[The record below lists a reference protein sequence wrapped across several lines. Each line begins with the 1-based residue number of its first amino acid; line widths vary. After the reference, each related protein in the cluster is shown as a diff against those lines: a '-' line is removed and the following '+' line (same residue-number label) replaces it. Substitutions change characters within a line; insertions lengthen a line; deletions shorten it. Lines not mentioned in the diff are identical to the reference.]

1 MGRDKEY
8 ARPVYIELEDGMNQE
23 NNNYEP
29 TPGFRPV
36 APDPASTDNSKAIS
50 IAAAVGFFVTAAI
63 CLYLAVT
70 GFTGFI
76 DALEYGG
83 GFYASASLLKV
94 PIYLIIAAGCVI
106 TGLYLIIEMNTI
118 IGAIGPAVI
127 AVGCLFSIILEGY
140 IVVLY
145 QSPAYLGMMA
155 GFLLYAA
162 AAGLLA
168 VCVFTGNRKFLGAG
182 RYIAMGLALLAFIV
196 LLVRYITFWTDLFS
210 FGYYG
215 GASYFSMYGANTIG
229 DIALSLGLILMA
241 QLLSQ
246 KPERYLPKAD
256 PSSPSAYMYAQ
267 QPVSAEEA
275 PSAAPAQ
282 ATVQDVPVEA
292 PKQEVPEK
300 EVPKQEVPEEVPMEE
315 RYGKPMPAHV
325 QQQYSSNARYRQP
338 EHVQQP
344 EYRQQYNQSA
354 PEYGT
359 RYAPNP
365 VYGIISN
372 ARVFGILS
380 IVGAFVISIAGLIL
394 GIVGM
399 NKVKNLAVPPEM
411 EYERQKA
418 YNLNKIG
425 FILAIVF
432 IGLSIL
438 MAMLGGCISAASAVY
453 YY

>member
-1 MGRDKEY
+1 
-8 ARPVYIELEDGMNQE
+8 MNQE

-36 APDPASTDNSKAIS
+36 APDPASTDNSKALS
-50 IAAAVGFFVTAAI
+50 IAAAVGFFVTAALS
-63 CLYLAVT
+63 LYLAVT

-118 IGAIGPAVI
+118 IGAIGPAII

-145 QSPAYLGMMA
+145 QSPAYLGVMA
-155 GFLLYAA
+155 GFLLYTA

-168 VCVFTGNRKFLGAG
+168 VCVFTGNRKLLDAG

-196 LLVRYITFWTDLFS
+196 LLVRYITFWTGLFS

-215 GASYFSMYGANTIG
+215 GASYFSMYGANTLG

-246 KPERYLPKAD
+246 KPERYLPKAA

-267 QPVSAEEA
+267 QPAPEEPVQEA
-275 PSAAPAQ
+275 PEQ
-282 ATVQDVPVEA
+282 EA
-292 PKQEVPEK
+292 
-300 EVPKQEVPEEVPMEE
+300 PEEVPMEE

-325 QQQYSSNARYRQP
+325 QQQYSGNARYRQP
-338 EHVQQP
+338 EYVQQP
-344 EYRQQYNQSA
+344 EYRQQYGESA
-354 PEYGT
+354 PEYST
-359 RYAPNP
+359 RYVPNP

-380 IVGAFVISIAGLIL
+380 IVGAFVIAIAGLIL
-394 GIVGM
+394 GVVGM
-399 NKVKNLAVPPEM
+399 NKVKNLAVPPAM
-411 EYERQKA
+411 EYERLKA

-425 FILAIVF
+425 FILSIVF
-432 IGLSIL
+432 MGISIL
-438 MAMLGGCISAASAVY
+438 TAILAGCVSAASAVY
-453 YY
+453 SF

>member
-1 MGRDKEY
+1 
-8 ARPVYIELEDGMNQE
+8 MNQE

-36 APDPASTDNSKAIS
+36 APDPASTDNSKALS
-50 IAAAVGFFVTAAI
+50 IAAAVGFFVTAALS
-63 CLYLAVT
+63 LYLAVT

-155 GFLLYAA
+155 GFLLYTA

-168 VCVFTGNRKFLGAG
+168 VCVFTGNRKLLGAG

-196 LLVRYITFWTDLFS
+196 LLVRYITFWTGLFS

-215 GASYFSMYGANTIG
+215 GASYFSMYGANTLG

-246 KPERYLPKAD
+246 KPERYLPKAA

-267 QPVSAEEA
+267 QPAPAEA
-275 PSAAPAQ
+275 PTAAESPAPEEP
-282 ATVQDVPVEA
+282 VQEA
-292 PKQEVPEK
+292 PEQEAPE
-300 EVPKQEVPEEVPMEE
+300 QEAPEEVPMEE

-325 QQQYSSNARYRQP
+325 QQQYS
-338 EHVQQP
+338 
-344 EYRQQYNQSA
+344 
-354 PEYGT
+354 T
-359 RYAPNP
+359 RYVPNP

-394 GIVGM
+394 GVVGM

-425 FILAIVF
+425 FILSIVF

-438 MAMLGGCISAASAVY
+438 MAILAGCVSAASAVY
-453 YY
+453 SF

>member
-1 MGRDKEY
+1 M
-8 ARPVYIELEDGMNQE
+8 
-23 NNNYEP
+23 
-29 TPGFRPV
+29 
-36 APDPASTDNSKAIS
+36 
-50 IAAAVGFFVTAAI
+50 TAALS
-63 CLYLAVT
+63 LYLAVT

-155 GFLLYAA
+155 GFLLYTA

-168 VCVFTGNRKFLGAG
+168 VCVFTGNRKLLGAG

-196 LLVRYITFWTDLFS
+196 LLVRYITFWTGLFS

-215 GASYFSMYGANTIG
+215 GASYFSMYGANTLG

-246 KPERYLPKAD
+246 KPERYLPKAA
-256 PSSPSAYMYAQ
+256 PSSPSAYMYTQ
-267 QPVSAEEA
+267 QPAPAEA
-275 PSAAPAQ
+275 PTAAESPAPEEP
-282 ATVQDVPVEA
+282 VQEA
-292 PKQEVPEK
+292 PEQEA
-300 EVPKQEVPEEVPMEE
+300 PEEVPMEE

-325 QQQYSSNARYRQP
+325 QQQYS
-338 EHVQQP
+338 
-344 EYRQQYNQSA
+344 
-354 PEYGT
+354 T
-359 RYAPNP
+359 RYVPNP

-394 GIVGM
+394 GVVGM

-425 FILAIVF
+425 FILSIVF

-438 MAMLGGCISAASAVY
+438 MAILGGCISAASAVY
-453 YY
+453 SF

>member
-1 MGRDKEY
+1 
-8 ARPVYIELEDGMNQE
+8 MNQE

-36 APDPASTDNSKAIS
+36 APDPASTDNSKALS
-50 IAAAVGFFVTAAI
+50 IAATVGFFVTAAI

-168 VCVFTGNRKFLGAG
+168 VCVFTGNRKLLGVG

-300 EVPKQEVPEEVPMEE
+300 EVPKQEVPEEVPMKE
-315 RYGKPMPAHV
+315 RYGKPMPAH
-325 QQQYSSNARYRQP
+325 AP
-338 EHVQQP
+338 EH
-344 EYRQQYNQSA
+344 S
-354 PEYGT
+354 T
-359 RYAPNP
+359 RYVPNP

-425 FILAIVF
+425 FILSIVF

-438 MAMLGGCISAASAVY
+438 MAILGGCISAASAVY
-453 YY
+453 SF

>member
-1 MGRDKEY
+1 
-8 ARPVYIELEDGMNQE
+8 MNQE

-36 APDPASTDNSKAIS
+36 APDPASTDNSKALS
-50 IAAAVGFFVTAAI
+50 IAAAVGFFVTAALS
-63 CLYLAVT
+63 LYLAVT

-155 GFLLYAA
+155 GFLLYTA

-168 VCVFTGNRKFLGAG
+168 VCVFTGNRKLLGAG

-196 LLVRYITFWTDLFS
+196 LLVRYITFWTGLFS

-215 GASYFSMYGANTIG
+215 GASYFSMYGANTLG

-246 KPERYLPKAD
+246 KPERYLPKAA

-267 QPVSAEEA
+267 QPAPAEEPTAAESPA
-275 PSAAPAQ
+275 PEEP
-282 ATVQDVPVEA
+282 VPEA
-292 PKQEVPEK
+292 PEQEA
-300 EVPKQEVPEEVPMEE
+300 PEEVPMEE

-325 QQQYSSNARYRQP
+325 QQQYSGNARYRQP
-338 EHVQQP
+338 EYVQQP
-344 EYRQQYNQSA
+344 EYRQQYGESA
-354 PEYGT
+354 PEYST
-359 RYAPNP
+359 RYVPNP

-394 GIVGM
+394 GVVGM

-425 FILAIVF
+425 FILSIVF

-438 MAMLGGCISAASAVY
+438 MAILGGCISAASAVY
-453 YY
+453 SF

>member
-1 MGRDKEY
+1 M
-8 ARPVYIELEDGMNQE
+8 
-23 NNNYEP
+23 
-29 TPGFRPV
+29 
-36 APDPASTDNSKAIS
+36 
-50 IAAAVGFFVTAAI
+50 TAALS
-63 CLYLAVT
+63 LYLAVT

-145 QSPAYLGMMA
+145 QSPAYLGIMA
-155 GFLLYAA
+155 GFLLYTA

-168 VCVFTGNRKFLGAG
+168 VCVFTGNRKLLGAG

-196 LLVRYITFWTDLFS
+196 LLVRYITFWTGLFS

-215 GASYFSMYGANTIG
+215 GASYFSMYGANTLG

-246 KPERYLPKAD
+246 KPERYLPKAA

-267 QPVSAEEA
+267 QPAPAEEPTAAESPA
-275 PSAAPAQ
+275 PEEP
-282 ATVQDVPVEA
+282 VPEA
-292 PKQEVPEK
+292 PEQEAPE
-300 EVPKQEVPEEVPMEE
+300 QEAPEEVPMEE

-325 QQQYSSNARYRQP
+325 QQQYS
-338 EHVQQP
+338 
-344 EYRQQYNQSA
+344 
-354 PEYGT
+354 T
-359 RYAPNP
+359 RYVPNP

-394 GIVGM
+394 GVVGM

-425 FILAIVF
+425 FILSIVF

-438 MAMLGGCISAASAVY
+438 MAILGGCVSAASAVY
-453 YY
+453 SF